1 MRTQPSASCRPRHWS
16 SGRRIVSE
24 VLARIRS
31 DSILSRSAGVSKSGR
46 SLARTLVQRMRAL
59 RPRTYVV
66 AALSALLVGI
76 GVNALVLQSHRHPAP
91 LFAPPPPR
99 VTPPPA
105 PANPVPAPPAA
116 SSAETSTP
124 ATAPAPPPK
133 PAGAAA
139 SPPRAPD
146 QIGNLLRSEV
156 QTEDTRLVVAAQTAL
171 VKLGYAVKADGA
183 EGAATQQAL
192 RDFERAHGLP
202 FSTEITPRLVK
213 QLNTAARN
221 AAR

>member
-1 MRTQPSASCRPRHWS
+1 
-16 SGRRIVSE
+16 VSE

-31 DSILSRSAGVSKSGR
+31 DSVLSRSAWASKSGR
-46 SLARTLVQRMRAL
+46 SLARILVQRMKAL
-59 RPRTYVV
+59 RPRTYIA

-91 LFAPPPPR
+91 LFAPSPPR

-124 ATAPAPPPK
+124 IPTPPPPPK

-146 QIGNLLRSEV
+146 PIGNLLRTEV

-202 FSTEITPRLVK
+202 LSTEITPRLVK
-213 QLNTAARN
+213 QLNAAARN

>member
-1 MRTQPSASCRPRHWS
+1 
-16 SGRRIVSE
+16 VSE

-31 DSILSRSAGVSKSGR
+31 DSILSRSAGASKSGR
-46 SLARTLVQRMRAL
+46 SLARILVQRMKAL
-59 RPRTYVV
+59 RPRTYIA

-91 LFAPPPPR
+91 LFAPSPPR

-124 ATAPAPPPK
+124 IPAPPPPPK

-202 FSTEITPRLVK
+202 LSTEITPRLVK
-213 QLNTAARN
+213 QLNAAARN

>member
-1 MRTQPSASCRPRHWS
+1 
-16 SGRRIVSE
+16 VSE

-31 DSILSRSAGVSKSGR
+31 DSILSRSAGASKSGR
-46 SLARTLVQRMRAL
+46 NLARILVQRMKAL
-59 RPRTYVV
+59 RPRTYVA

-99 VTPPPA
+99 VSPPPA
-105 PANPVPAPPAA
+105 PVNLVPAPPAA
-116 SSAETSTP
+116 ASTETSTP
-124 ATAPAPPPK
+124 IPAPPPPPK
-133 PAGAAA
+133 PTGAVA

-156 QTEDTRLVVAAQTAL
+156 QTEDTHLVVAAQTAL

-202 FSTEITPRLVK
+202 LSTEITPRLVK
-213 QLNTAARN
+213 QLNAAARN

>member
-1 MRTQPSASCRPRHWS
+1 
-16 SGRRIVSE
+16 VSE

-31 DSILSRSAGVSKSGR
+31 DSVLSRSAWASKSGR
-46 SLARTLVQRMRAL
+46 SLARILVQRMKAL
-59 RPRTYVV
+59 RPRTYIA

-99 VTPPPA
+99 VSPSPA
-105 PANPVPAPPAA
+105 PVNPVPAPPAA
-116 SSAETSTP
+116 ASAETSTP
-124 ATAPAPPPK
+124 IPAPPPPPK
-133 PAGAAA
+133 PTGAVA

-156 QTEDTRLVVAAQTAL
+156 QTEDTHLVVAAQTAL

-202 FSTEITPRLVK
+202 LSTEITPRLVK
-213 QLNTAARN
+213 QLNAAARN

>member
-1 MRTQPSASCRPRHWS
+1 
-16 SGRRIVSE
+16 VSE

-31 DSILSRSAGVSKSGR
+31 DSILSRSAGASKSGR
-46 SLARTLVQRMRAL
+46 SLARILVQRMKAL
-59 RPRTYVV
+59 RPRTYVA

-91 LFAPPPPR
+91 LFAPSPPR

-116 SSAETSTP
+116 ASAETSTP
-124 ATAPAPPPK
+124 IPAPPPK
-133 PAGAAA
+133 PTGAVA

-156 QTEDTRLVVAAQTAL
+156 QTEDTHLVVAAQTAL

-202 FSTEITPRLVK
+202 LSTEITPRLVK
-213 QLNTAARN
+213 QLNAAARN

>member
-1 MRTQPSASCRPRHWS
+1 
-16 SGRRIVSE
+16 VSE
-24 VLARIRS
+24 ALARVRN
-31 DSILSRSAGVSKSGR
+31 DSILSRPARASKYGR
-46 SLARTLVQRMRAL
+46 NLARVVAQRLRAV
-59 RPRTYVV
+59 RPKTYVA
-66 AALSALLVGI
+66 AALSALLAGI

-91 LFAPPPPR
+91 LFAPAPARVSPPPSN
-99 VTPPPA
+99 
-105 PANPVPAPPAA
+105 ANPVPAPPPA
-116 SSAETSTP
+116 SGLETSTP
-124 ATAPAPPPK
+124 IPAPPPPPPPK
-133 PAGAAA
+133 PTGAVA

-146 QIGNLLRSEV
+146 QIGNLLRGEV

-202 FSTEITPRLVK
+202 LSTEITPRLVK
-213 QLNTAARN
+213 QLNAAARN

>member
-1 MRTQPSASCRPRHWS
+1 
-16 SGRRIVSE
+16 VSE

-31 DSILSRSAGVSKSGR
+31 DSVLSRSAWASKSGR
-46 SLARTLVQRMRAL
+46 SLARILVQRMKAL
-59 RPRTYVV
+59 RPRTYIA

-91 LFAPPPPR
+91 LFAPSPPR

-116 SSAETSTP
+116 LSAETSTP
-124 ATAPAPPPK
+124 IPAPPPPPK

-139 SPPRAPD
+139 ASPARAPD

-156 QTEDTRLVVAAQTAL
+156 QTEDTHLVVAAQTAL

-202 FSTEITPRLVK
+202 LSTEITPRLVK
-213 QLNTAARN
+213 QLNAAARN

>member
-1 MRTQPSASCRPRHWS
+1 
-16 SGRRIVSE
+16 VSE

-31 DSILSRSAGVSKSGR
+31 DSILSRSAGASKSGR
-46 SLARTLVQRMRAL
+46 SLARTLVQRTKAL
-59 RPRTYVV
+59 RPRTYVA

-91 LFAPPPPR
+91 LFAPSPPR

-116 SSAETSTP
+116 ASAETSTP
-124 ATAPAPPPK
+124 IPAPPPK
-133 PAGAAA
+133 PTGAVA

-156 QTEDTRLVVAAQTAL
+156 QTEDTHLVVAAQTAL

-202 FSTEITPRLVK
+202 LSTEITPRLVK
-213 QLNTAARN
+213 QLNAAARN